1 MARFCAQCG
10 ARLDDGARFCSKC
23 GAEAKDAPSGAS
35 IPEGDGVDEALRSL
49 GGVADAKEPR
59 GASDETMV
67 VGPEATAVSH
77 GFREGF
83 PAWGRAAWLSR
94 VAKLGHAPLRHERGL
109 GPLRRAAAHRPQ
121 RDLRAP
127 WPRLQGRV
135 APRVLPE
142 QVLVPRALL
151 CRLIDH
157 KAWRSG
163 NSDTS
168 PEFASCLANYQDHR
182 THG

>member
-67 VGPEATAVSH
+67 VGPEATAVSQ
-77 GFREGF
+77 GFV
-83 PAWGRAAWLSR
+83 PTASA
-94 VAKLGHAPLRHERGL
+94 RGS
-109 GPLRRAAAHRPQ
+109 Q
-121 RDLRAP
+121 RGGAQP
-127 WPRLQGRV
+127 GY
-135 APRVLPE
+135 
-142 QVLVPRALL
+142 
-151 CRLIDH
+151 
-157 KAWRSG
+157 
-163 NSDTS
+163 
-168 PEFASCLANYQDHR
+168 FA
-182 THG
+182 